1 VELVDRAEAA
11 GLVERTPDARP
22 VDAAASQKILE
33 DPGFTEDPGDHD
45 PPALKGLSQR
55 LT

>member
-1 VELVDRAEAA
+1 MRHTQL
-11 GLVERTPDARP
+11 LVED
-22 VDAAASQKILE
+22 S
-33 DPGFTEDPGDHD
+33 GFAEDPGDHD